1 MLTSDSKDERSRTN
15 IISIVIQTSYRNRY
29 TYIGTDLDNN
39 IMLSDQDFYFKL
51 GSRLRVNR

>member
-1 MLTSDSKDERSRTN
+1 MLTNDSKDERSRTN

>member
-29 TYIGTDLDNN
+29 AYIGTDLHNN